1 MTLIEDY
8 EEIFDHV
15 ESEGERLLWLYINAK
30 VKLLQY
36 HHPEKIILPNI
47 ETILKNLK
55 NKKV

>member
-47 ETILKNLK
+47 ETILKK
-55 NKKV
+55 SKK

>member
-36 HHPEKIILPNI
+36 HHPEKFMPPTDPNI
-47 ETILKNLK
+47 EIILKNLK
-55 NKKV
+55 N